1 MSWDPEKVRRRAE
14 QSRREDRERERVQRE
29 EASLEYQQQ
38 QAWDAKWR
46 YQEQQ
51 AEERKRQAEQER
63 QKKSDAWYSRE
74 CPSCSEMVKRKAQ
87 LCKECG
93 FEFDDWEQ
101 HRKEIAD
108 WEQRGAK
115 VGVDPW
121 LEDKINK
128 VEEDAVYWAS
138 PEGQAEKQRK
148 AKEKEAE
155 ERRAEEVK
163 EAEKVAEKVAE
174 EDRQRRWE
182 VKQKKEG
189 KVIGAI
195 AAFCA
200 FLILFV
206 PYTGEPDREIVVRYL
221 NILLI
226 PLFLFLFPIVWPMME
241 KKPKDDFK

>member
-38 QAWDAKWR
+38 QAWDAEWR
-46 YQEQQ
+46 YQEQK

-163 EAEKVAEKVAE
+163 EAEKVAE

-182 VKQKKEG
+182 KRGVNFG
-189 KVIGAI
+189 RLMGGGMAI
-195 AAFCA
+195 
-200 FLILFV
+200 LGVLLFV
-206 PYTGEPDREIVVRYL
+206 FGEEVPVGVL
-221 NILLI
+221 VLI
-226 PLFLFLFPIVWPMME
+226 PMGVLQACFPRVIMTIAYP
-241 KKPKDDFK
+241 KNPPKDFL